1 MSLIAHYT
9 DPNMMT
15 PERLDQLKDDYAW
28 MIVDGMDMKTLCQF
42 AVETIVENM
51 KDWDYDDMKE
61 DITDT
66 CGEEVWEDLIE

>member
-1 MSLIAHYT
+1 MSLITHFT

-42 AVETIVENM
+42 AAETIVENM

-61 DITDT
+61 DITDM

>member
-1 MSLIAHYT
+1 
-9 DPNMMT
+9 MMT

-42 AVETIVENM
+42 AAENIVENM
-51 KDWDYDDMKE
+51 KDWDYNDMKE
-61 DITDT
+61 DITDM